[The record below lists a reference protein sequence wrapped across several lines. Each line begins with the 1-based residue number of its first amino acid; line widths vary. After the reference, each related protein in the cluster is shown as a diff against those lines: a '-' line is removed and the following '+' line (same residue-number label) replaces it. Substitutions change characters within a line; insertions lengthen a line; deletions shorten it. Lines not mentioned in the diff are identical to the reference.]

1 MVAIGYLG
9 LAVMVALLFMGV
21 PVTFSLGVVA
31 VVGLSYVTSFSAVM
45 QQAVMV
51 ANQEGMSFI
60 IICIPL
66 FVFMGKMI
74 YHTGIAR
81 ELFECI
87 ERWIGFLPGG
97 LAMSAT
103 VTCAAF
109 GAVTGSSVASVA
121 TMGTIIRPELK
132 RYNYDDELSSGAL
145 TSAGTLAVL
154 IPPSL
159 GFIMYGVLT
168 DTSIGGLFLAGVI
181 PGILLTGLYCLY
193 ILMRCILNPKLG
205 PRGASYAFLERLI
218 SLKGTWGL
226 LLIFVI
232 IIGGIYGGFFT
243 PTEASGVGVAGV
255 LLICLCRRRLTW
267 KAMREAMIDTGLVAA
282 MIWGIIVSGYL
293 LARFLAVTGASQAL
307 VTFVAHMGLSRV
319 GFMVIITIIYLIL
332 GMLLDMF
339 GMLILTIPFFYPLV
353 QHYGIDPIWF
363 GTYAV
368 IMCEIG
374 LLTPP
379 VGLNVFV
386 MHDMAPDI
394 PLKTIFRG
402 VMPFAALNLV
412 CVLLLEFFPKLATWL
427 PYKIL

>member
-1 MVAIGYLG
+1 MVAVGYIG
-9 LAVMVALLFMGV
+9 LAIMVALLFMGV
-21 PVTFSLGVVA
+21 PVTFALGVVA
-31 VVGLSYVTSFSAVM
+31 VVGLSYVTSFAVVM
-45 QQAVMV
+45 QQAVLV
-51 ANQEGMSFI
+51 VNQEGMSFI

-74 YHTGIAR
+74 YHTGIAK

-132 RYNYDDELSSGAL
+132 RYKYDDELSAGAL

-168 DTSIGGLFLAGVI
+168 DTSIGGLFLAGVV
-181 PGILLTGLYCLY
+181 PGILLTMLYCVY
-193 ILMRCILNPKLG
+193 IFIRCSLNPKLG
-205 PRGASYAFLERLI
+205 PRGASYAMLERI
-218 SLKGTWGL
+218 RSLKGTWGL
-226 LLIFVI
+226 LIIFVI

-255 LLICLCRRRLTW
+255 LLICLSRRRLTW
-267 KAMREAMIDTGLVAA
+267 KAMRDAMIDTGLVAA

-307 VTFVAHMGLSRV
+307 VAFVADMGLSKV
-319 GFMVIITIIYLIL
+319 GFLIIISIIYLVL

-379 VGLNVFV
+379 VGVNVFV

-402 VMPFAALNLV
+402 IMPFAALNLF
-412 CVLLLEFFPKLATWL
+412 CVFLLEVFPKLATWL

>member
-1 MVAIGYLG
+1 MVTVGYIG
-9 LAVMVALLFMGV
+9 LAIMVMLLFMGV

-31 VVGLSYVTSFSAVM
+31 VLGMSYATNFSVVM
-45 QQAVMV
+45 QQAVLV
-51 ANQEGMSFI
+51 VTQEGMSFI

-74 YHTGIAR
+74 SHTGIGK

-97 LAMSAT
+97 LVMSAV
-103 VTCAAF
+103 VTCSAF

-132 RYNYDDELSSGAL
+132 RYRYDDELSAGAL

-181 PGILLTGLYCLY
+181 PGILLTALYCIY
-193 ILMRCILNPKLG
+193 IVIRCCVNPKLG
-205 PRGASYAFLERLI
+205 PRGPSYTLMERI
-218 SLKGTWGL
+218 VSLKGTWGL
-226 LLIFVI
+226 LVIFSIV
-232 IIGGIYGGFFT
+232 IGGIYGGFFT
-243 PTEASGVGVAGV
+243 PTEASGVGVGGV

-267 KAMREAMIDTGLVAA
+267 KATRNAMIDTGLVAA

-293 LARFLAVTGASQAL
+293 LARFLAITGASQAL
-307 VTFVAHMGLSRV
+307 VAFVAEMGLSQG
-319 GFMVIITIIYLIL
+319 GFLIIITIIYLIL

-379 VGLNVFV
+379 VGVNVFV
-386 MHDMAPDI
+386 MHNVAPDI
-394 PLKTIFRG
+394 PLKTIFKG
-402 VMPFAALNLV
+402 VLPFAALNLF
-412 CVLLLEFFPKLATWL
+412 CVLLLEMFPKLVTWL